1 MGDAIAPPPRS
12 SFARYWTA
20 AAISSFG
27 SAVTAV
33 AMPVLVIQLLGATPF
48 EVGVVNAAQFLP
60 YALLGLIAGVYTD
73 RWRRKPVL
81 VWASVGRALSL
92 GVIPVLWLAGVLHIW
107 ILVIALVLFG
117 AFSVF
122 GFTATQSLLPR
133 LVPQDRLVPA
143 NARLDQ
149 ADATAQTLGPAIG
162 GGLVG
167 LLGAPVA
174 ITVDA
179 VSYLVDAA
187 LNASIRVDEPR
198 PDASSTRSL
207 RTEIADGLRW
217 TYRHRT
223 LGPLAVSA
231 HVWFLA
237 NGAALTVLSL
247 LALRSLGFTA
257 FIYGL
262 LLAVF
267 GITSLIG
274 ASIAPWC
281 GARLGSGRV
290 IVLARVA
297 YPIAWALVIIA
308 PSTPAG
314 DGLLFVALPL
324 LGLAMGIENSNEM
337 GYWQVL
343 TPDELLGRVNAT
355 RRSVNRTMAALGA
368 LIAGVVVGLVGD
380 RPTLIGA
387 VIVFAAAALTVALS
401 PLRQASGED
410 SIKVA
415 TPPPLSPDE
424 TYPAGDRP

>member
-1 MGDAIAPPPRS
+1 MGDAFTPPPRS
-12 SFARYWTA
+12 AFARYWMA

-33 AMPVLVIQLLGATPF
+33 AMPVLVVQLLGATPF
-48 EVGVVNAAQFLP
+48 EVGVVNAAQFVP

-73 RWRRKPVL
+73 RWRRKPIL

-92 GVIPVLWLAGVLHIW
+92 GAIPILWLTGVLHIW
-107 ILVIALVLFG
+107 ILVIILLLFG

-122 GFTATQSLLPR
+122 GFAATQSLLPR
-133 LVPQDRLVPA
+133 LAPRAQLVLA

-149 ADATAQTLGPAIG
+149 TDAAAQTLGPAIG

-174 ITVDA
+174 MTIDA
-179 VSYLVDAA
+179 ISYLIDAA
-187 LNASIRVDEPR
+187 LTASIRVDEPR
-198 PDASSTRSL
+198 PDSRRRNL
-207 RTEIADGLRW
+207 RAEIREGLRW

-223 LGPLAVSA
+223 LGPLAVST

-237 NGAALTVLSL
+237 NGAAMTVLSL

-257 FIYGL
+257 YTFGV

-281 GARLGSGRV
+281 GARFGSGRV
-290 IVLARVA
+290 IILARVA
-297 YPIAWALVIIA
+297 YPIVWLLVAIA
-308 PSTPAG
+308 PATAIG
-314 DGLLFVALPL
+314 DALLFVALAL
-324 LGLAMGIENSNEM
+324 QGLAAGIENSNEM
-337 GYWQVL
+337 GRWQAL
-343 TPDELLGRVNAT
+343 TPNELLGRTNAT

-368 LIAGVVVGLVGD
+368 LIAGLVVGLIGEHL
-380 RPTLIGA
+380 TLVC
-387 VIVFAAAALTVALS
+387 VIIAFAAAALTAALS
-401 PLRQASGED
+401 PLRQ
-410 SIKVA
+410 
-415 TPPPLSPDE
+415 PPNQDVMKAEISSLSP
-424 TYPAGDRP
+424 

>member
-1 MGDAIAPPPRS
+1 MGRALTLLPRS

-20 AAISSFG
+20 AAISSSG

-33 AMPVLVIQLLGATPF
+33 AMPVLVVQLLGATPF
-48 EVGVVNAAQFLP
+48 EVGAVNAAQFVP

-81 VWASVGRALSL
+81 VWASVGRAFCL
-92 GVIPVLWLAGVLHIW
+92 GAIPVLWLAGVLQIW
-107 ILVIALVLFG
+107 ILVIALLLFG

-122 GFTATQSLLPR
+122 GFAATQSLLPR
-133 LVPQDRLVPA
+133 LVPRARLVTA

-149 ADATAQTLGPAIG
+149 ADAAAQTLGPAIG

-174 ITVDA
+174 IAVDA
-179 VSYLVDAA
+179 VSYLIDAA
-187 LNASIRVDEPR
+187 LNASIQVDEPR
-198 PDASSTRSL
+198 PDSSARSL
-207 RTEIADGLRW
+207 RNEIRDGLRW

-223 LGPLAVSA
+223 LTPLAAST

-237 NGAALTVLSL
+237 NGAAMTVLSL

-257 FIYGL
+257 YTYGL

-267 GITSLIG
+267 GVTSLIG

-290 IVLARVA
+290 IILARVL
-297 YPIAWALVIIA
+297 YPVVWILVVIA
-308 PSTPAG
+308 PPAPVG
-314 DGLLFVALPL
+314 AALLFVALPL
-324 LGLAMGIENSNEM
+324 QGLAAGVENSNEM
-337 GYWQVL
+337 GYWQAL
-343 TPDELLGRVNAT
+343 TPDELLGRANAT

-368 LIAGVVVGLVGD
+368 LTAGLVVGLIGD
-380 RPTLIGA
+380 RPALIG
-387 VIVFAAAALTVALS
+387 VIIVFAAAALTVALS
-401 PLRQASGED
+401 PLRDASGRD
-410 SIKVA
+410 SVK
-415 TPPPLSPDE
+415 TGMP
-424 TYPAGDRP
+424 

>member
-1 MGDAIAPPPRS
+1 MGEAIAPPPRS

-33 AMPVLVIQLLGATPF
+33 AMPVLVVQLLGATPF

-60 YALLGLIAGVYTD
+60 YALLGLVAGVYTD

-92 GVIPVLWLAGVLHIW
+92 GAIPILWLAGVLHIW
-107 ILVIALVLFG
+107 VLVIALVLFG

-122 GFTATQSLLPR
+122 GFAATQSLLPR
-133 LVPQDRLVPA
+133 LVPQARLVPA

-149 ADATAQTLGPAIG
+149 ADAAAQSLGPAIG

-174 ITVDA
+174 IAVDA
-179 VSYLVDAA
+179 ISYLIDAA
-187 LNASIRVDEPR
+187 LNASIRVEEPR
-198 PDASSTRSL
+198 PDASARSL
-207 RTEIADGLRW
+207 RTEIGDGLRW

-223 LGPLAVSA
+223 LGPLAVST

-237 NGAALTVLSL
+237 NGAAMTVLSL

-257 FIYGL
+257 YTYGL

-290 IVLARVA
+290 IILARVA
-297 YPIAWALVIIA
+297 YPVVWLLVALA

-314 DGLLFVALPL
+314 DVLLFVALSL
-324 LGLAMGIENSNEM
+324 QGFAAGIENSNEL
-337 GYWQVL
+337 GYWQAL
-343 TPDELLGRVNAT
+343 TPDELLGRANAT

-368 LIAGVVVGLVGD
+368 LLAGLAVGLIGD

-387 VIVFAAAALTVALS
+387 VIAFAAAALTAALS
-401 PLRQASGED
+401 PLRHATSQNST
-410 SIKVA
+410 KVA
-415 TPPPLSPDE
+415 TSPLPPGE
-424 TYPAGDRP
+424 THPAGDRS

>member
-1 MGDAIAPPPRS
+1 V
-12 SFARYWTA
+12 RYWTA
-20 AAISSFG
+20 AAISSLG

-33 AMPVLVIQLLGATPF
+33 AMPVLVVQLLRATPF
-48 EVGVVNAAQFLP
+48 QVGIVNAAQLVP

-92 GVIPVLWLAGVLHIW
+92 GAVPVLWLAGVLHIW
-107 ILVIALVLFG
+107 VLVIALVLFG

-122 GFTATQSLLPR
+122 GFAATQSLLPR
-133 LVPQDRLVPA
+133 LVPQARLVAA

-149 ADATAQTLGPAIG
+149 TDAAAQTLGPAIG

-179 VSYLVDAA
+179 VSYLIDAA
-187 LNASIRVDEPR
+187 LNASIQVDEPR
-198 PDASSTRSL
+198 PDPAARDL
-207 RTEIADGLRW
+207 RAEVSEGLRW

-223 LGPLAVSA
+223 LGPLAAST

-237 NGAALTVLSL
+237 NGSALTVLSL

-257 FIYGL
+257 FTFGL
-262 LLAVF
+262 LLTVF
-267 GITSLIG
+267 GIASLIG
-274 ASIAPWC
+274 ASVAPWC

-290 IVLARVA
+290 IIAARAVYPVA
-297 YPIAWALVIIA
+297 WLLVAIA

-314 DGLLFVALPL
+314 DALLFVALPL
-324 LGLAMGIENSNEM
+324 QGLAAGTENSNEM
-337 GYWQVL
+337 GYWQAL

-368 LIAGVVVGLVGD
+368 LVAGLAVGLIGD
-380 RPTLIGA
+380 RRTLIGVSA
-387 VIVFAAAALTVALS
+387 VFAAAALTAALS
-401 PLRQASGED
+401 PLRE
-410 SIKVA
+410 
-415 TPPPLSPDE
+415 TPTQDRIE
-424 TYPAGDRP
+424 CGAGRA

>member
-1 MGDAIAPPPRS
+1 VRAAAAQSADAAPNS

-33 AMPVLVIQLLGATPF
+33 AMPVLVVQLLRATPF
-48 EVGVVNAAQFLP
+48 QVGVVNAAQFVP
-60 YALLGLIAGVYTD
+60 YALVGLIAGVYTD

-92 GVIPVLWLAGVLHIW
+92 VAIPILWMIGVLHIW
-107 ILVIALVLFG
+107 ILIIALLLFG

-122 GFTATQSLLPR
+122 GFAATQSLLPR
-133 LVPQDRLVPA
+133 LVPRARLVPA

-149 ADATAQTLGPAIG
+149 TDAAAQTLGPAIG

-179 VSYLVDAA
+179 ISYLVDAA

-198 PDASSTRSL
+198 PDTGTRNL
-207 RTEIADGLRW
+207 RGEIRDGLRW

-223 LGPLAVSA
+223 LGPLAAST
-231 HVWFLA
+231 HIWFLA
-237 NGAALTVLSL
+237 NGAAMTVLSL

-257 FIYGL
+257 YTFGL

-274 ASIAPWC
+274 ASIAPRI
-281 GARLGSGRV
+281 GARVGSGRV
-290 IVLARVA
+290 IILARVA
-297 YPIAWALVIIA
+297 YPIVWLLVAVA
-308 PSTPAG
+308 PPNAVG
-314 DGLLFVALPL
+314 DAFLFVGLSL
-324 LGLAMGIENSNEM
+324 QGLAAGLENSNEM
-337 GYWQVL
+337 GYWQAL
-343 TPDELLGRVNAT
+343 TPDEILGRVNAT
-355 RRSVNRTMAALGA
+355 RRSANRTMAALGA
-368 LIAGVVVGLVGD
+368 LVAGLVVGLIGD
-380 RPTLIGA
+380 RPTLIA
-387 VIVFAAAALTVALS
+387 VIIVFAAAALTAALS
-401 PLRQASGED
+401 PLREAPSGD
-410 SIKVA
+410 
-415 TPPPLSPDE
+415 
-424 TYPAGDRP
+424 

>member
-1 MGDAIAPPPRS
+1 V
-12 SFARYWTA
+12 RYWTA
-20 AAISSFG
+20 AAISSLG

-33 AMPVLVIQLLGATPF
+33 AMPVLVVQLLRATPF
-48 EVGVVNAAQFLP
+48 EVGIVNAAQLVP

-92 GVIPVLWLAGVLHIW
+92 GAIPVLWLAGVLYIW
-107 ILVIALVLFG
+107 VLVIALVLFG

-122 GFTATQSLLPR
+122 GFAATQSLLPR
-133 LVPQDRLVPA
+133 LVTQARLVAA

-149 ADATAQTLGPAIG
+149 TDAAAQTLGPAIG

-179 VSYLVDAA
+179 VSYLIDAV
-187 LNASIRVDEPR
+187 LNASIQVDEPR
-198 PDASSTRSL
+198 PDPAARNL
-207 RTEIADGLRW
+207 RAEVSEGLRW

-223 LGPLAVSA
+223 LGPLAAST

-237 NGAALTVLSL
+237 NGAAMTVLSL

-257 FIYGL
+257 FTFGL
-262 LLAVF
+262 LLTAF

-274 ASIAPWC
+274 ASAAPWC

-290 IVLARVA
+290 IIAARAA
-297 YPIAWALVIIA
+297 YPVVWLLVA
-308 PSTPAG
+308 AASSTPVG
-314 DGLLFVALPL
+314 DALLFVALPL
-324 LGLAMGIENSNEM
+324 QGLAAGLENSNEM
-337 GYWQVL
+337 GYWQAL
-343 TPDELLGRVNAT
+343 TPDGLLGRANAT

-368 LIAGVVVGLVGD
+368 LMAGLAVGLIGD
-380 RPTLIGA
+380 RLTLIGVSA
-387 VIVFAAAALTVALS
+387 VFAAAALTAALS
-401 PLRQASGED
+401 PLREAPTREAERRGPGR
-410 SIKVA
+410 IA
-415 TPPPLSPDE
+415 
-424 TYPAGDRP
+424 AG

>member
-1 MGDAIAPPPRS
+1 MADALAPPPRS

-33 AMPVLVIQLLGATPF
+33 AMPVLVVQLLGATPF
-48 EVGVVNAAQFLP
+48 EVGVVNAAQFVP

-92 GVIPVLWLAGVLHIW
+92 GAIPILWLTGVLHIW
-107 ILVIALVLFG
+107 ILVIALLSFG
-117 AFSVF
+117 SFSVF
-122 GFTATQSLLPR
+122 GFAATQSLLPR
-133 LVPQDRLVPA
+133 LVPRARLVRA

-149 ADATAQTLGPAIG
+149 TDAAAQTLGPAIG

-179 VSYLVDAA
+179 ISYLIDAA
-187 LNASIRVDEPR
+187 LSASIRVDEPR
-198 PDASSTRSL
+198 SDPGARNL
-207 RTEIADGLRW
+207 RAEIRDGLRW

-223 LGPLAVSA
+223 LGPMATST

-237 NGAALTVLSL
+237 NGAAMTVLSL

-257 FIYGL
+257 YTFGL

-267 GITSLIG
+267 GVTSLIG

-281 GARLGSGRV
+281 GTRIGSGRV
-290 IVLARVA
+290 VILARVA
-297 YPIAWALVIIA
+297 YPVVWLLVVLA
-308 PSTPAG
+308 SSTAIG
-314 DGLLFVALPL
+314 AALLFVALPL
-324 LGLAMGIENSNEM
+324 QGLAAGLENSNEM
-337 GYWQVL
+337 GIWQAL
-343 TPDELLGRVNAT
+343 TPDDLLGRANAT

-368 LIAGVVVGLVGD
+368 LLAGLVVGLIGD
-380 RPTLIGA
+380 RNTLIG
-387 VIVFAAAALTVALS
+387 VTIVFAAAALIAALS
-401 PLRQASGED
+401 PLREAPDDDSVTSDVSSPSPRDAS
-410 SIKVA
+410 
-415 TPPPLSPDE
+415 
-424 TYPAGDRP
+424 PAAGQP

>member
-1 MGDAIAPPPRS
+1 MGERRARS
-12 SFARYWTA
+12 LPGRNPDP
-20 AAISSFG
+20 
-27 SAVTAV
+27 V
-33 AMPVLVIQLLGATPF
+33 AS
-48 EVGVVNAAQFLP
+48 
-60 YALLGLIAGVYTD
+60 
-73 RWRRKPVL
+73 R
-81 VWASVGRALSL
+81 
-92 GVIPVLWLAGVLHIW
+92 VLHIW

-122 GFTATQSLLPR
+122 GFAATQSLLPR
-133 LVPQDRLVPA
+133 LVPQARLVPA

-149 ADATAQTLGPAIG
+149 TDAAAQTLGPAIG

-179 VSYLVDAA
+179 ISYLIDAA

-198 PDASSTRSL
+198 PDPSTRSL
-207 RTEIADGLRW
+207 RTEIGDGLRW
-217 TYRHRT
+217 TYRHRS
-223 LGPLAVSA
+223 LGPLAAST

-237 NGAALTVLSL
+237 NGAAMTVLSL

-257 FIYGL
+257 YTYGL

-290 IVLARVA
+290 IILARVA
-297 YPIAWALVIIA
+297 YPIVWLLVALA
-308 PSTPAG
+308 PSTPVG
-314 DGLLFVALPL
+314 DVLLFVALPL
-324 LGLAMGIENSNEM
+324 QGLAAGIENSNEM
-337 GYWQVL
+337 GYWQAL
-343 TPDELLGRVNAT
+343 TPDELLGRANAT

-368 LIAGVVVGLVGD
+368 LIAGLAVGLIGD

-387 VIVFAAAALTVALS
+387 VIAFAAAALTAALS
-401 PLRQASGED
+401 PLREAPGQN
-410 SIKVA
+410 SIKVE
-415 TPPPLSPDE
+415 TSPPSPEDA
-424 TYPAGDRP
+424 YPAMSSS